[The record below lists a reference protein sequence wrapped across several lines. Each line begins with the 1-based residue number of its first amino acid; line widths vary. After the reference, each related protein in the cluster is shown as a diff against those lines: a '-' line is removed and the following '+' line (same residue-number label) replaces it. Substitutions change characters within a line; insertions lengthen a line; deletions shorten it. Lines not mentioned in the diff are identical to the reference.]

1 MQTVRPMTERPN
13 RRSRKSQPPLGD
25 LAVKGAVRQRGTS
38 VYRGAWS
45 TPPVLGTGNR
55 WFESSYADEIK
66 QEERFENS
74 AFGARPV
81 WLQRGIKRLN
91 VPTNLEQSGRSI
103 KWSMCFG
110 CLAPLREDGP

>member
-25 LAVKGAVRQRGTS
+25 LAVKGAVRQRGAS

-66 QEERFENS
+66 QEERFEIGLWCSPLS
-74 AFGARPV
+74 AAWDKKVKCADQFGTV
-81 WLQRGIKRLN
+81 WTIN
-91 VPTNLEQSGRSI
+91 
-103 KWSMCFG
+103 
-110 CLAPLREDGP
+110 